1 MKTSQMRISKDYL
14 FRGCFNKGVSYHY
27 LYLQYLKQTEAGIWT
42 TKEVVI
48 SMDTWRSRKKEL
60 IRYEVKTKSY
70 ISWII
75 YLDIYY
81 SLIIENNIMAMK
93 FSIT

>member
-27 LYLQYLKQTEAGIWT
+27 LHSQYLKQTEAGIWA
-42 TKEVVI
+42 TKEVL
-48 SMDTWRSRKKEL
+48 SMDTWRSREKEL

-75 YLDIYY
+75 YIYY

-93 FSIT
+93 LSIT